1 MDFYIVVVQYF
12 VIFNPN
18 PTTDLKENLNMKN
31 KMKQA
36 SSAVVQRGPNQASHD
51 AVLLFHPGLRA
62 PLIFSTNQVINPGF
76 LIEVRLVQKLGS
88 AAGCKSVS
96 MINIL

>member
-1 MDFYIVVVQYF
+1 MDFYFVVVQYF
-12 VIFNPN
+12 VILNPN
-18 PTTDLKENLNMKN
+18 PITYLKENLNMKN

-36 SSAVVQRGPNQASHD
+36 SSAAVQRGPNQVSHD

-62 PLIFSTNQVINPGF
+62 PTNLFNQSSHHTQGF

-88 AAGCKSVS
+88 AAG
-96 MINIL
+96 

>member
-1 MDFYIVVVQYF
+1 MDFYFVVVQYF
-12 VIFNPN
+12 VILNPN
-18 PTTDLKENLNMKN
+18 PTTYLEENLNTKN

-62 PLIFSTNQVINPGF
+62 PTNLFNQSSHHNLGS
-76 LIEVRLVQKLGS
+76 LIEVQLTQKLGS
-88 AAGCKSVS
+88 AAG
-96 MINIL
+96 